1 MRRALAK
8 PGDRLEVHIKASVIA
23 IQFIR
28 PPPPRDPS
36 AGKGHVFGPATT
48 RTTIQGARTL
58 PGFDLGTMEDDMAGQ
73 ERTR

>member
-36 AGKGHVFGPATT
+36 AGKGHVFGPSDRKDYDPRRPFPVSIALT
-48 RTTIQGARTL
+48 
-58 PGFDLGTMEDDMAGQ
+58 PH
-73 ERTR
+73 